1 MRYVLHFNPEGTKT
15 LLSGD
20 GDSLEFVK
28 LPKALTS
35 GATTKVRLTRTG
47 AVPFTP
53 RDETG
58 NRYGAAVS
66 ESYAKL
72 VSLKGRQRYTL
83 QKSGSAGFFNL
94 VPHSRIGKKAKRIG
108 EAGVSV
114 SVIER

>member
-1 MRYVLHFNPEGTKT
+1 MRYVLHFNPEGTQT
-15 LLSGD
+15 LLSRK

-28 LPKALTS
+28 LPKALTN
-35 GATTKVRLTRTG
+35 GATTKVR
-47 AVPFTP
+47 VSYSSDIPFTP
-53 RDETG
+53 RDDTG

-66 ESYAKL
+66 ETVAKTAG
-72 VSLKGRQRYTL
+72 LKGRQRYTL

>member
-1 MRYVLHFNPEGTKT
+1 MRYVLHFNPEGTET
-15 LLSGD
+15 LLGKG

-28 LPKALTS
+28 LPKSLTS
-35 GATTKVRLTRTG
+35 GATTKVRVSYTSDI
-47 AVPFTP
+47 PFTA
-53 RDETG
+53 RDNTG

-66 ESYAKL
+66 ETTAKTAG
-72 VSLKGRQRYTL
+72 LKGRQRYTL
-83 QKSGSAGFFNL
+83 QKSGSAGWFNL

>member
-1 MRYVLHFNPEGTKT
+1 MRYVLHFNPEGTST
-15 LLSGD
+15 LLSRN

-28 LPKALTS
+28 LSRALNN
-35 GATTKVRLTRTG
+35 GATTKVRVSKNSDIT
-47 AVPFTP
+47 FTQ

-66 ESYAKL
+66 ESTAKTAG
-72 VSLKGRQRYTL
+72 LKGRQRYTL
-83 QKSGSAGFFNL
+83 QKSGTVGWFNL
-94 VPHSRIGKKAKRIG
+94 VTHSRIGKKAVRIG

>member
-1 MRYVLHFNPEGTKT
+1 MRYVLHFNPEGTDT
-15 LLSGD
+15 LLSRNGN
-20 GDSLEFVK
+20 SLEFLK
-28 LPKALTS
+28 LPKALKN
-35 GATTKVRLTRTG
+35 GASTKVRLTSTG

-83 QKSGSAGFFNL
+83 QKSGSVGWYNL
-94 VPHSRIGKKAKRIG
+94 VPHSRIGKKPVRIG